1 MNVQP
6 QQQPVMA
13 QPFNIPEPIQNG
25 INAVSNTVD
34 AVKNNISNSIQEF
47 SKQPSAPSDFSY
59 SNTMIAKFAFLIF
72 AIIVFV
78 FLINIGISL
87 IAYFMGPQS
96 NPYLIYGMMDGT
108 NSTIIPQDPK
118 NSTSV
123 FVGRSNNQSTGA
135 EFTWSVWLYLSDLG
149 NSKSKYSHIFS
160 KGSNSFGSDNI
171 ASPNNAPGLY
181 LTPEN
186 NSLYVIMDTVSGT
199 DTNNTLTINNLPL
212 NKWFNVILRLEN
224 MVLDAYIN
232 GVITSRLAFQN
243 TPKQN
248 YNDVLVSQVGGFT
261 GKLSNLRYYSY
272 ALNVFEINTLVYAG
286 PNMTIS
292 SNQSKGMILP
302 DYSYLSS
309 LWYSA
314 NTPNQ

>member
-6 QQQPVMA
+6 QQPVMA
-13 QPFNIPEPIQNG
+13 QPFNVPEPIQNG
-25 INAVSNTVD
+25 INAVTNTVD
-34 AVKNNISNSIQEF
+34 TVKNNISNSIQEF
-47 SKQPSAPSDFSY
+47 SKQPSASSDFSY

-72 AIIVFV
+72 TVIVFV
-78 FLINIGISL
+78 FLISIGISL
-87 IAYFMGPQS
+87 IAYFTGPQS

-108 NSTIIPQDPK
+108 NSTIIPQDPG

-123 FVGRSNNQSTGA
+123 FIGRSNNQSTGA
-135 EFTWSVWLYLSDLG
+135 EFTWSVWLYLSDVG
-149 NSKSKYSHIFS
+149 NSKGVYSHIFS

-181 LTPEN
+181 LAPEDN
-186 NSLYVIMDTVSGT
+186 TLYVVMDTVSGS
-199 DTNNTLTINNLPL
+199 DVMNTLSVNNIPL

-232 GVITSRLAFQN
+232 GVITSRLPLQN

-248 YNDVLVSQVGGFT
+248 YNDVLVCQSGGFT

-286 PNMTIS
+286 PNMTVS
-292 SNQSKGMILP
+292 KNQSKNMMLP

-309 LWYSA
+309 LWY
-314 NTPNQ
+314 NHHH

>member
-6 QQQPVMA
+6 QQPVMA
-13 QPFNIPEPIQNG
+13 QPLNVPQPIQNG
-25 INAVSNTVD
+25 LNAVSDTLD
-34 AVKNNISNSIQEF
+34 TVKNNISNSIQEF

-72 AIIVFV
+72 AIIIFV

-87 IAYFMGPQS
+87 ISYFTSPQS

-118 NSTSV
+118 NSTSI

-149 NSKSKYSHIFS
+149 NKKESYSHIFS
-160 KGSNSFGSDNI
+160 KGSNSFGSDNL

-186 NSLYVIMDTVSGT
+186 NALYVIMDTVSGT
-199 DTNNTLTINNLPL
+199 DMHTTFTIDNIPL

-232 GVITSRLAFQN
+232 GVVTTRLAFQN

-248 YNDVLVSQVGGFT
+248 YNDVLVCQSGGFT

-272 ALNVFEINTLVYAG
+272 ALNVFEINTLVYSG

-292 SNQSKGMILP
+292 TSQSKNMSFSN
-302 DYSYLSS
+302 YSYLSS
-309 LWYSA
+309 LWYR
-314 NTPNQ
+314 QHE

>member
-6 QQQPVMA
+6 QQPVMA
-13 QPFNIPEPIQNG
+13 QPFNVPEPIQNG
-25 INAVSNTVD
+25 MNAVSNTVD
-34 AVKNNISNSIQEF
+34 TVKNNISNSIQEF

-87 IAYFMGPQS
+87 ITYFTSPMS

-118 NSTSV
+118 NSTSI

-135 EFTWSVWLYLSDLG
+135 EFTWSVWLYVSDLG
-149 NSKSKYSHIFS
+149 NTKGSYNHIFS
-160 KGSNSFGSDNI
+160 KGSNSFGSDNL

-181 LTPEN
+181 ITPEN
-186 NSLYVIMDTVSGT
+186 NALYVIMDTVSGT
-199 DTNNTLTINNLPL
+199 DTNTTFTIDNIPL

-232 GVITSRLAFQN
+232 GVVTTRLAFQN

-248 YNDVLVSQVGGFT
+248 YNDVLVCQSGGFS
-261 GKLSNLRYYSY
+261 GKLSNLRYYTY
-272 ALNVFEINTLVYAG
+272 ALNVFEINTLVYSG

-292 SNQSKGMILP
+292 KSQSKNMSFAN
-302 DYSYLSS
+302 YSYLSS
-309 LWYSA
+309 LWYR
-314 NTPNQ
+314 QHE

>member
-1 MNVQP
+1 
-6 QQQPVMA
+6 MA
-13 QPFNIPEPIQNG
+13 QPFNVPEPIQNG
-25 INAVSNTVD
+25 MNAVSNTVD
-34 AVKNNISNSIQEF
+34 TVKNNISNSIQEF

-87 IAYFMGPQS
+87 ITYFTSPMS

-118 NSTSV
+118 NSTSI

-135 EFTWSVWLYLSDLG
+135 EFTWSVWLYVSDLG
-149 NSKSKYSHIFS
+149 NTKGSYNHIFS
-160 KGSNSFGSDNI
+160 KGSNSFGSDNL

-181 LTPEN
+181 ITPEN
-186 NSLYVIMDTVSGT
+186 NALYVIMDTVSGT
-199 DTNNTLTINNLPL
+199 DTNTTFTIDNIPL

-232 GVITSRLAFQN
+232 GVVTTRLAFQN

-248 YNDVLVSQVGGFT
+248 YNDVLVCQSGGFS
-261 GKLSNLRYYSY
+261 GKLSNLRYYTY
-272 ALNVFEINTLVYAG
+272 ALNVFEINTLVYSG

-292 SNQSKGMILP
+292 KSQSKNMSFAN
-302 DYSYLSS
+302 YSYLSS
-309 LWYSA
+309 LWYR
-314 NTPNQ
+314 QHE

>member
-6 QQQPVMA
+6 QQPVMA
-13 QPFNIPEPIQNG
+13 QPFNVPEPIQNG
-25 INAVSNTVD
+25 MNAVSNTVD
-34 AVKNNISNSIQEF
+34 TVKNNISNSIQEF

-72 AIIVFV
+72 AIIIFV

-87 IAYFMGPQS
+87 ITYFTSPMS

-118 NSTSV
+118 NSTSI

-135 EFTWSVWLYLSDLG
+135 EFTWSVWLYVSDLG
-149 NSKSKYSHIFS
+149 NTKGSYNHIFS
-160 KGSNSFGSDNI
+160 KGSNSFGSDNL

-181 LTPEN
+181 ITPEN
-186 NSLYVIMDTVSGT
+186 NALYVIMDTVSGT
-199 DTNNTLTINNLPL
+199 DKNTTFTIDNIPL

-232 GVITSRLAFQN
+232 GVVTTRLAFQN

-248 YNDVLVSQVGGFT
+248 YNDVLVCQSGGFS
-261 GKLSNLRYYSY
+261 GKLSNLRYYTY
-272 ALNVFEINTLVYAG
+272 ALNVFEINTLVYSG

-292 SNQSKGMILP
+292 KSQSKNMSFAN
-302 DYSYLSS
+302 YSYLSS
-309 LWYSA
+309 LWYR
-314 NTPNQ
+314 QHE